1 MNDADDLKSDFFSNM
16 DTSVNP
22 LDDFYAFSCG
32 EWLRNNPVPPDKSR
46 WGAFN
51 ELMET
56 NMERLKAILE
66 ECHHSAGDGDLKAAM
81 LGNFYRSAMNTDV
94 IEKKGFEPVSRYLSD
109 IDSIDSLDSLRKIAA
124 RLHRIGLSPF
134 FRAFTNND
142 DRNSSVYS
150 LYLYQGGLSLP
161 DRDYYLQESFREIR
175 EYYLDHLFRMFSLLG
190 MDQKDARSSA
200 VSVLEVETQ
209 LAKNCRSRV
218 DLRDTEKNYNPVEFS
233 KLEVEYPRLKL
244 IEYLRELQV
253 PAIEFAV
260 IGQPEYF
267 EFLSRFLSEKPLN
280 DLKRYLKWH
289 MLHSA
294 SPFLFSDVE
303 RENFDMFGRKLMGQK
318 DQEPR
323 WKKAVGIIDGSVG
336 EILGEKFVEKHFTTE
351 ARERMAI
358 MVDDIKDVFMDR
370 LRKLS
375 WMGDK
380 TRERAIR
387 KFERFRTKIGHP
399 ERYRDYSG
407 LKIDPEDFLG
417 NIVRSQEFEV
427 KRQMSRAGG
436 KVNRDE
442 WFMTPPTVNAYFSPN
457 DNEIVF
463 PAGILQPPFFDENA
477 DDAINYGAI
486 GAVISH
492 EITHGYDDQGR
503 RYDENGNLSD
513 WWSADDEARFKKL
526 AADVVKLYSN
536 AEVLP
541 GLHVNGELTLGE
553 NIADIGGVSIAL
565 EALNRRLQRDPSLD
579 RVVNGFTPQQRFFIS
594 FAQIWRCNSLDP
606 TTKMLLTVDTHSPDK
621 IRGVLPVYNHPDF
634 WKCFQSYSPKIGM
647 VQTDKNF
654 IQIW

>member
-1 MNDADDLKSDFFSNM
+1 MNDSTTMRTDFYSNM

-32 EWLRNNPVPPDKSR
+32 QWLANNPVPADKSR

-56 NMERLKAILE
+56 NMNRLREILE
-66 ECHHSAGDGDLKAAM
+66 DCGRHAGDGDLKTRM
-81 LGNFYRSAMNTDV
+81 LGNFYRSAMNTEI
-94 IEKKGFEPVSRYLSD
+94 IERMKFQPVSNYLSD
-109 IDSIDSLDSLRKIAA
+109 IDSIDSHDSLREMIT
-124 RLHRIGLSPF
+124 RLHKIGLSPF
-134 FRAFTNND
+134 YRVFTNND

-150 LYLYQGGLSLP
+150 LYIYQGGLSLP
-161 DRDYYLQESFREIR
+161 DRDYYLQESFRETR
-175 EYYLDHLFRMFSLLG
+175 EYYLEHLFRMFSILG
-190 MDQKDARSSA
+190 MDQGEARSSA
-200 VSVLEVETQ
+200 SSVLEVETQ
-209 LAKNCRSRV
+209 LAMNSRSRV

-233 KLEVEYPRLKL
+233 KLETEFPGLKL
-244 IEYLRELQV
+244 SEHIRDLQV
-253 PAIEFAV
+253 PVIEFAV
-260 IGQPEYF
+260 LGQPEYL
-267 EFLSRFLSEKPLN
+267 EFLSRFLSEKPLG

-289 MLHSA
+289 VIHSA
-294 SPFLFSDVE
+294 SPFLFSDIE
-303 RENFDMFGRKLMGQK
+303 KENFDMFGRKLMGQK
-318 DQEPR
+318 EQEPR
-323 WKKAVGIIDGSVG
+323 WKKAVGIIDGSIG

-380 TRERAIR
+380 TRDRAIR

-407 LKIDPEDFLG
+407 LMIDPEDFLG

-427 KRQMSRAGG
+427 KRQMLRAGG

-477 DDAINYGAI
+477 DDAVNYGAI

-503 RYDENGNLSD
+503 RFDENGNLSD
-513 WWSADDEARFKKL
+513 WWSPDDGARFKKL
-526 AADVVKLYSN
+526 ADEVVNLYSS

-553 NIADIGGVSIAL
+553 NIADIGGVSIAF
-565 EALNRRLQRDPSLD
+565 EALNRRLQRDPSLN

-634 WKCFQSYSPKIGM
+634 WKCFHSYSTKKGM
-647 VQTDKNF
+647 IQRDRNF